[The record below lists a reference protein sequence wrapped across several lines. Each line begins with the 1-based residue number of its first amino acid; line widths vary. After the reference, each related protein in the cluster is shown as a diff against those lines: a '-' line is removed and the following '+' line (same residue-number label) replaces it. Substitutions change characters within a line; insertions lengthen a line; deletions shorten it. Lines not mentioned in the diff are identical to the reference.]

1 MFRTLLLV
9 FFVAFVPA
17 WGALIIQQ
25 GSAHF
30 DDFGM
35 ACYYDPSGAK
45 SVDAVASSGQLREC
59 SNRFTFGYRHG
70 ALWFRIDIENRS
82 EQEAFVLRFSEAIWK
97 HLDLYR
103 NSDGRWDITPNGL
116 DVPLKARSVHDVLPA
131 FTITIP
137 PGGKETFYLRGE
149 TVASQIGAFEL
160 FTADAYFDPSRF
172 GWTHL
177 YIVFAF
183 ILGAIAL
190 LNIYSYLLTRE
201 RVYIYYI
208 GYIIASILFSA
219 MHSGFYL
226 MLGFGGW
233 NEGLHVVGT
242 FVILFLLL
250 FSDRFLN
257 LERRMPKVHGFFRFS
272 AGVFMLFALLIAEGI
287 SGASLAFNLYSS
299 LFFSVLFFAAVKIML
314 RGSHVARYYLMAL
327 IVYAP
332 LMGLMI
338 LTFNTI
344 LPYNDATRHL
354 FLAGALVEIIFFTL
368 ILTGKYRALSLEK
381 LRIQK
386 ELLQVRERQ
395 QEMLET
401 EIDRRTAELQR
412 SNEALSAA
420 QVELE
425 HMAMTDNLTG
435 LYNRNKMDEL
445 IDGEYRRA
453 VRYESPFSL
462 ILMDVDH
469 FKEVNDTYGRLV
481 GDRVLIDCAAQLRDS
496 LRKSDSIG
504 RWGGEEFLVLAP
516 NTDRDGAL
524 ALAESMRQKVASYRY
539 REEENITVSLG
550 VAEYRSGENIFDTV
564 RRADEALYRAK
575 AGGRNR
581 VSD

>member
-1 MFRTLLLV
+1 M
-9 FFVAFVPA
+9 
-17 WGALIIQQ
+17 
-25 GSAHF
+25 
-30 DDFGM
+30 
-35 ACYYDPSGAK
+35 
-45 SVDAVASSGQLREC
+45 
-59 SNRFTFGYRHG
+59 
-70 ALWFRIDIENRS
+70 
-82 EQEAFVLRFSEAIWK
+82 
-97 HLDLYR
+97 
-103 NSDGRWDITPNGL
+103 
-116 DVPLKARSVHDVLPA
+116 
-131 FTITIP
+131 
-137 PGGKETFYLRGE
+137 
-149 TVASQIGAFEL
+149 
-160 FTADAYFDPSRF
+160 
-172 GWTHL
+172 
-177 YIVFAF
+177 
-183 ILGAIAL
+183 
-190 LNIYSYLLTRE
+190 
-201 RVYIYYI
+201 
-208 GYIIASILFSA
+208 
-219 MHSGFYL
+219 
-226 MLGFGGW
+226 
-233 NEGLHVVGT
+233 
-242 FVILFLLL
+242 
-250 FSDRFLN
+250 
-257 LERRMPKVHGFFRFS
+257 
-272 AGVFMLFALLIAEGI
+272 
-287 SGASLAFNLYSS
+287 
-299 LFFSVLFFAAVKIML
+299 
-314 RGSHVARYYLMAL
+314 
-327 IVYAP
+327 
-332 LMGLMI
+332 
-338 LTFNTI
+338 
-344 LPYNDATRHL
+344 
-354 FLAGALVEIIFFTL
+354 EIIFFTL

-469 FKEVNDTYGRLV
+469 FKEVNDTYGHLV

-496 LRKSDSIG
+496 LRKSDSVG

-516 NTDRDGAL
+516 NTGRDGAL